1 MDHIDDRILVE
12 KLRLTA
18 ESEESTMLKILLN
31 LAANRIEQLGE

>member
-1 MDHIDDRILVE
+1 MDHLDDRFLVE

-18 ESEESTMLKILLN
+18 ESEDSTMLKILLN

>member
-1 MDHIDDRILVE
+1 MDDQLLVE

-18 ESEESTMLKILLN
+18 ETEDSTMLKILLN